1 LLGGLH
7 GLDGAWLSLGLLSR
21 AHPRPRA
28 ALAPASEARRSHT
41 ISKWVDYSYKYGLG
55 YQLSDGSVGVLFNDN
70 TKMVLAAD
78 LE

>member
-1 LLGGLH
+1 MRI
-7 GLDGAWLSLGLLSR
+7 R
-21 AHPRPRA
+21 ASPPSYTRCPL

-78 LE
+78 LEYVRGDKL